1 MNAPNR
7 RTPLAV
13 ETESVHQLG
22 EGIAAAVLRDLGAG
36 DREQTATILRRLCG
50 LDALHRAKLRLGR
63 ALALNEGVDAV
74 DELAVVIEL
83 DCHVFILCFALM
95 PHIISQMGI
104 PRNCFHEVFENFF
117 VNDITFKKCFCM

>member
-1 MNAPNR
+1 MQHRNQNEKLKICTHIHYHIAPNR

-22 EGIAAAVLRDLGAG
+22 EGVAAAVLRDLGAG
-36 DREQTATILRRLCG
+36 DREQTATVLRRLCR
-50 LDALHRAKLRLGR
+50 LDALHRAELRLGR

-83 DCHVFILCFALM
+83 DCHVFCPLFCFDA
-95 PHIISQMGI
+95 SYYSTNGI
-104 PRNCFHEVFENFF
+104 PAQLFS
-117 VNDITFKKCFCM
+117 